1 MCEDGAVDPSLDPV
15 PAGDPP
21 PSEAGRRAP
30 RGSGLLWAVM
40 GLEAGLH
47 ALDLVLGPWARM
59 HWEELFN
66 ARAGVQLA
74 CGHLDAVDALQYR
87 TFCGGCTAEAV
98 VAAPLFLGLGP
109 TVLVWKALI
118 SAIHLAILALGAT
131 VLRRLISMRAAV
143 AFLLVMAGG
152 PGWYLELS
160 HTGWGNHL
168 ESTLFPLGALVV
180 LWGVQH
186 LGAPVRLG
194 GVLAAGGI
202 AGLGL
207 WFGQTSAWALP
218 ALGLAAVWVGRWGA
232 PLFGLGLAA
241 GMAPWFAYY
250 RDKPGATDA
259 TLDWWTGRE
268 LASPGAMWDWLA
280 GPWLREHVWDPTLFG
295 PSGSGP
301 GVYWAV
307 LWGLAMVGLGRLVV
321 QLLWG
326 KERPDRVLGWFLP
339 LGLLTLLVVYWLRY
353 DLWSNLPDPYVNGA
367 FNLRYRTPLVPLL
380 AGGAAVAVGWPWSR
394 RGLRTTTLVLGLG
407 LALYGLQRRVGLW
420 GTPNLAAVGRGVYQ
434 HDGWPDKTVPLGQP
448 PQPLRREQ
456 GRPVDIRAAQSFLA
470 DHRDALEDC
479 RLDHAYELGRR
490 LGLRAAVGVD
500 ADLADVLEG
509 ALPAL
514 RSPSDRALAVQG
526 IGRGLVKD
534 SGEQVA
540 HLSAVLDLLDR
551 LEPGLGGEVGHAA
564 GARTHAAFHP
574 DQDALTAETVDPRL
588 LSGVCEGRGAALLW
602 NLSLEGGRPPD
613 RLPRERLPALLGT
626 CPIDGG
632 VAVGVAHRWASVGGC
647 GAAGEAALAEWLG
660 APLSRAARDRLQQ
673 SCGWL
678 RR

>member
-1 MCEDGAVDPSLDPV
+1 MRL
-15 PAGDPP
+15 
-21 PSEAGRRAP
+21 GRP
-30 RGSGLLWAVM
+30 RLLWVLL
-40 GLEAGLH
+40 GLEAVLH

-98 VAAPLFLGLGP
+98 LAAPLFRGLGP

-118 SAIHLAILALGAT
+118 SAFHLAILALGAT
-131 VLRRLISMRAAV
+131 VLRRLISVRAAA
-143 AFLLVMAGG
+143 AFVLVMAGG

-168 ESTLFPLGALVV
+168 ESTLFPLGALV
-180 LWGVQH
+180 LLSAVQAS
-186 LGAPVRLG
+186 GRPVRFA
-194 GVLAAGGI
+194 GVLCAGGI

-218 ALGLAAVWVGRWGA
+218 ALGLAALWVGRWGA
-232 PLFGLGLAA
+232 PLFGLGLVA

-268 LASPGAMWDWLA
+268 LASPSAMWDWLA
-280 GPWLREHVWDPTLFG
+280 GPWLREHVWDPTIFG
-295 PSGSGP
+295 PSGAGP
-301 GVYWAV
+301 GLYWAV
-307 LWGLAMVGLGRLVV
+307 LWGLALVGLGRLVV

-326 KERPDRVLGWFLP
+326 KERPDRVLGWFWP

-394 RGLRTTTLVLGLG
+394 RGLRVGALLLGVG

-420 GTPNLAAVGRGVYQ
+420 GAPNLAAVGRGVYQ

-456 GRPVDIRAAQSFLA
+456 GRPVDIRAAMGFLT
-470 DHRDALEDC
+470 DHDDVLDDC

-490 LGLRAAVGVD
+490 LGLRAAVVENVD
-500 ADLADVLEG
+500 LESVVGESLEVLHTAPE
-509 ALPAL
+509 
-514 RSPSDRALAVQG
+514 RALAVQG
-526 IGRGLVKD
+526 LARGLVKD
-534 SGEQVA
+534 SGEQVP
-540 HLSAVLDLLDR
+540 HLRGVLDR
-551 LEPGLGGEVGHAA
+551 LDRVEPGLGAEVGHAA

-574 DQDALTAETVDPRL
+574 DQDPATAETVDSRL
-588 LSGVCEGRGAALLW
+588 LSGICEGRGAALLW
-602 NLSLEGGRPPD
+602 SLSREGGRPPAP
-613 RLPRERLPALLGT
+613 LPVDQLGALLGS
-626 CPIDGG
+626 CGLDGG
-632 VAVGVAHRWASVGGC
+632 VSVGVAHRWASVGGC
-647 GAAGEAALAEWLG
+647 GQEGEAALAAWLG
-660 APLSRAARDRLQQ
+660 TPLSAAARGRLER